1 MADFNAKINLDADN
15 SKALRKIEQVE
26 KAVNKLDNA
35 VNKVQVQVEGARKA
49 EQEMARLY
57 RALERVESAALS
69 KLPRSVQMVVA
80 YLKAASQAAQE
91 FGGRLAFAGAAMGN
105 LQRAKFIPAGL
116 LAAGKEVQT
125 LNKNL
130 LITLDMFQRISREF
144 SNLRSK
150 ALPRAGGSQGFT
162 GFAQNQYPALPPG
175 FGAGPPA
182 LPPGQRGG
190 ALAIPYN
197 PFDGVNSAANA
208 KAFSFDPSTLKGLRE
223 GVRYFQ
229 DLLEEAAIGSKRF
242 RELENTIAELNNQ
255 INKAQL
261 KGQRGGVGLQ
271 PTPNSLAAL
280 RTQAQAQQAALEQA
294 QLGSKAFDKLARSLD
309 NTNRKIRETEK
320 RIEGRRKTGKD
331 RLGTGLQ
338 SAALGGGF
346 PLLFG
351 GPSFSALGGGI
362 GGGLG
367 GLIGQGTGFAAGII
381 GSALGAA
388 VDSLVQ
394 GASDTGK
401 ALNKLTADVDQ
412 LLSAAGQSG
421 TEFEKNVKA
430 LEAAGLSTTALRLAT
445 ERMASVIGQEGV
457 QAMREFGADSQ
468 ELGNEFAKAMLQMQ
482 AAIAGVIN
490 STGILKALV
499 DQLGRGNL
507 YRQARE
513 SNDPQQQQL
522 IRRIDKL
529 GYGGIEGGSGL
540 DAFKER
546 QRLINQVI
554 DRQATLQAE
563 ELSIT
568 EKESKNL
575 IEQKRNLET
584 AQAALNNAL
593 SVRRADDIAKGFAN
607 QQEERN
613 RKQTQFDTQRAE
625 ILKSQEE
632 AIANVRL
639 RLERQIQDIR
649 LSTIR
654 QENQLLDAQGQSR
667 IKALQVK
674 NALAANETNF
684 NLAGSTSD
692 VREAVQLI
700 QNVEAKLAQD
710 ALDAEEKKAK
720 IKRDAALQV
729 LQMELRFERLKD
741 RQCSSDIAR
750 INQTAAENIKKLQ
763 DRVLEENIKHTAEKY
778 ATERQIA
785 SLQLAVLSAEQ
796 QFEFQKLQDKLNS
809 TGALDDRLK
818 IIDQLNEL
826 AIAYN
831 QVGEVLKQLDQGGS
845 LYEPPAALES
855 PAGAP
860 ALGVPEISGELL
872 NDQISLQKDITA
884 ELLKQVDLTTDLGK
898 ARANAQIDK
907 VILAP
912 LKAATDQIEQIQ
924 NKDLT
929 PAQRIEKQAESI
941 RTVFIPEL
949 EKARQRAIDT
959 GKPIEFW
966 DDAIARANQK
976 LGETDQALKKLE
988 TETFRA
994 KLDDLVGTINQEL
1007 ARAMETALVDT
1018 IAAAISGADDL
1029 NEKLQEL
1036 ASNLLSTI
1044 GSILVRAG
1052 TNMALGPGGLF
1063 GPKGLPGFANGGTI
1077 PMGTTAV
1084 VGENGPEIVHTR
1096 PGGTEV
1102 ISNEKAFG
1110 DAADAMT
1117 GTSQAFADSGEAMA
1131 MATATRSA
1139 NSTSA
1144 AEASALQTAEE
1155 YFATGKS
1162 TVSFDTYRVGEMDVV
1177 TQADA
1182 VKIGMQAAKQAEANV
1197 YKGLRNMPAI
1207 RTRTGA

>member
-729 LQMELRFERLKD
+729 LQMELRFERLKID
-741 RQCSSDIAR
+741 NARQIAK

>member
-468 ELGNEFAKAMLQMQ
+468 DLGNEFARAMLLMQ
-482 AAIAGVIN
+482 RALADFIN
-490 STGILKALV
+490 GTGGLKAIVEGLTRNNR
-499 DQLGRGNL
+499 LNS
-507 YRQARE
+507 ARE
-513 SNDPQQQQL
+513 LAKDP
-522 IRRIDKL
+522 
-529 GYGGIEGGSGL
+529 GAS
-540 DAFKER
+540 KE
-546 QRLINQVI
+546 
-554 DRQATLQAE
+554 
-563 ELSIT
+563 
-568 EKESKNL
+568 
-575 IEQKRNLET
+575 
-584 AQAALNNAL
+584 
-593 SVRRADDIAKGFAN
+593 
-607 QQEERN
+607 
-613 RKQTQFDTQRAE
+613 
-625 ILKSQEE
+625 LK
-632 AIANVRL
+632 
-639 RLERQIQDIR
+639 
-649 LSTIR
+649 
-654 QENQLLDAQGQSR
+654 
-667 IKALQVK
+667 
-674 NALAANETNF
+674 
-684 NLAGSTSD
+684 
-692 VREAVQLI
+692 
-700 QNVEAKLAQD
+700 
-710 ALDAEEKKAK
+710 
-720 IKRDAALQV
+720 
-729 LQMELRFERLKD
+729 
-741 RQCSSDIAR
+741 
-750 INQTAAENIKKLQ
+750 
-763 DRVLEENIKHTAEKY
+763 
-778 ATERQIA
+778 
-785 SLQLAVLSAEQ
+785 
-796 QFEFQKLQDKLNS
+796 
-809 TGALDDRLK
+809 
-818 IIDQLNEL
+818 
-826 AIAYN
+826 
-831 QVGEVLKQLDQGGS
+831 
-845 LYEPPAALES
+845 
-855 PAGAP
+855 
-860 ALGVPEISGELL
+860 
-872 NDQISLQKDITA
+872 
-884 ELLKQVDLTTDLGK
+884 
-898 ARANAQIDK
+898 
-907 VILAP
+907 
-912 LKAATDQIEQIQ
+912 
-924 NKDLT
+924 
-929 PAQRIEKQAESI
+929 
-941 RTVFIPEL
+941 
-949 EKARQRAIDT
+949 
-959 GKPIEFW
+959 
-966 DDAIARANQK
+966 
-976 LGETDQALKKLE
+976 
-988 TETFRA
+988 
-994 KLDDLVGTINQEL
+994 
-1007 ARAMETALVDT
+1007 
-1018 IAAAISGADDL
+1018 
-1029 NEKLQEL
+1029 
-1036 ASNLLSTI
+1036 
-1044 GSILVRAG
+1044 
-1052 TNMALGPGGLF
+1052 
-1063 GPKGLPGFANGGTI
+1063 
-1077 PMGTTAV
+1077 
-1084 VGENGPEIVHTR
+1084 
-1096 PGGTEV
+1096 
-1102 ISNEKAFG
+1102 
-1110 DAADAMT
+1110 
-1117 GTSQAFADSGEAMA
+1117 
-1131 MATATRSA
+1131 
-1139 NSTSA
+1139 
-1144 AEASALQTAEE
+1144 
-1155 YFATGKS
+1155 
-1162 TVSFDTYRVGEMDVV
+1162 
-1177 TQADA
+1177 DA
-1182 VKIGMQAAKQAEANV
+1182 VKALEGKRKESSAWFSWDGYRRA
-1197 YKGLRNMPAI
+1197 RHP
-1207 RTRTGA
+1207 TGNSPRRPSSQST